1 MNDRIRYEKG
11 PSPTIDNISIK
22 DSFMRKKPFKKIP
35 FLAVSAGLVVFGIW
49 QASFAENTETYSFSF
64 DWYGIRLIF
73 VVLGILLGGLII
85 KPIRGFFG
93 AIGGGFTGLFTAAWI
108 GNNSLEGFMNFIIIG
123 SIPTAILGGIA
134 GILTQIYKSYGKNNP

>member
-1 MNDRIRYEKG
+1 MQNRL
-11 PSPTIDNISIK
+11 
-22 DSFMRKKPFKKIP
+22 FKKIP
-35 FLAVSAGLVVFGIW
+35 FLAVSAGLAVFGIW
-49 QASFAENTETYSFSF
+49 QASFAKNTETYSFSF

-93 AIGGGFTGLFTAAWI
+93 AIGGGFVGLFTAAWI
-108 GNNSLEGFMNFIIIG
+108 GNNSLEGFINFIIVG

-134 GILTQIYKSYGKNNP
+134 GILAQVYKSYGKNDS